1 MVNSIILPENFL
13 KFWTNDIE
21 NFIYRYKGD
30 TLKYNRTTTQRN
42 NQSYEVP
49 LDYPI
54 WNDSKLND

>member
-30 TLKYNRTTTQRN
+30 TLNYNRTTTQRN
-42 NQSYEVP
+42 NQSYKVP